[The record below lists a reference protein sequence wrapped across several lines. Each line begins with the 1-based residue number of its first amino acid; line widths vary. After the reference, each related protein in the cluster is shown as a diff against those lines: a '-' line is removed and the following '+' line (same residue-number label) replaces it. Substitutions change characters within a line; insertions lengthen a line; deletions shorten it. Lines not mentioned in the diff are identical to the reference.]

1 MANKVVYLMK
11 LRRTKIGLTAIF
23 RPQVSGIGL
32 RIYSCIPTGLLRRF
46 QETRRPKIMLKV
58 WRLGVW
64 KCQKSTSRLTTRP
77 KRPLGVRTTNSTSRP
92 AIAGNPRCSVF
103 KLGPK
108 YYCEKRASN
117 IALSYGVDVDK
128 MIIWVFY
135 VTMFVLY
142 AKLCSIQALILEVF
156 GDSNLVP
163 LSGFFGLRNL
173 GWFLKLSW

>member
-1 MANKVVYLMK
+1 MYHCECYSDLLGLYCLFFFFSSVAAYMANKVVYLMK

-135 VTMFVLY
+135 VCLLY
-142 AKLCSIQALILEVF
+142 TSPSPR
-156 GDSNLVP
+156 D
-163 LSGFFGLRNL
+163 
-173 GWFLKLSW
+173 